1 MSGLRLGDNF
11 AQWSIRHPCAAVR
24 AWFIIEDLTPSV
36 SSLAFVCHH
45 HCGFGIHLPQLRKA
59 YLFFWNADPSIPGP
73 ETGDGDILLLLRAVK
88 EVEWST
94 PNDVTGLHRWGR
106 LLEHALTALYTVRRS
121 HQAGSFLK
129 EISAIVRVICQSL
142 SLKRSRHEREAL
154 GRDYFAPEPASRTR
168 PRRILWRISCMFA
181 HCELPLERLM

>member
-1 MSGLRLGDNF
+1 MPPPLWIWYSFATIEEGLP
-11 AQWSIRHPCAAVR
+11 I
-24 AWFIIEDLTPSV
+24 
-36 SSLAFVCHH
+36 
-45 HCGFGIHLPQLRKA
+45 
-59 YLFFWNADPSIPGP
+59 FWNADPSIPGP

-142 SLKRSRHEREAL
+142 FSQKVK
-154 GRDYFAPEPASRTR
+154 T
-168 PRRILWRISCMFA
+168 
-181 HCELPLERLM
+181 